1 MMNPKAANVGWRKVV
16 SISLLAFVLGFML
29 VLQIRT
35 VSPAYKEMISQQS
48 DTDRAA
54 YLLKL
59 YSNVVDLR
67 EQVGNLG
74 KQINSYKTDQDDTAK
89 LLHDVNDMQAQN
101 GAVAVAGPGVTV
113 EVNGEA
119 TMFDLQDLINELRNA
134 GAEAIALNGK
144 RIMLRTVIGG
154 DGSSG
159 YVSIDSEPVHGPYK
173 LEAVG
178 SPSDL
183 QTALERKGGLKQLLE
198 NKQGLTVKVVR
209 SENIS
214 LPKNTVDYTMTYAKP
229 VIPTPNPNGGI
240 N

>member
-1 MMNPKAANVGWRKVV
+1 MMNPKAANIGWRKVA

-59 YSNVVDLR
+59 YNNVIDLR
-67 EQVGNLG
+67 EQVGNLST
-74 KQINSYKTDQDDTAK
+74 QINSYKTGQDDTAK

-113 EVNGEA
+113 EINGEA

-159 YVSIDSEPVHGPYK
+159 YVSIDGEPVHGPYK

-198 NKQGLTVKVVR
+198 NKQGLTVKVAR
-209 SENIS
+209 SEKIT
-214 LPKNTVDYTMTYAKP
+214 LPRNTVDYTMTYAKP
-229 VIPTPNPNGGI
+229 AIPTPKPNGT